1 MQTRTT
7 TDIQIAASA
16 IRDGRLVAF
25 PTETVYGLG
34 ARVGD
39 SEAIK
44 NIFIAKGRPPDNP
57 LIVHIADPSWIADVT
72 SSVSAV
78 AADLVD
84 AFFPAPLTLVLPKHP
99 DISDTVS
106 AGLNTIGVRMPDHE
120 VAIAF
125 LKACGEPVAAPSAN
139 QSGRPSPTT
148 WEAVVDDLDGRIDL
162 VLKGESPRFGLE
174 STVLDCTGEHPVVL
188 RPGSVTIEDLRLV
201 VPTIR
206 FAQEGLDSTAGSPGT
221 RHLHYQ
227 GRAKLRLV
235 DDTVRIISTKRLA
248 YIGLE
253 PPSVQGAYALVHV
266 AETVDRY
273 ARELF
278 AFMRQCENEDID
290 ELHCQRVDESGIG
303 RALMDRLS
311 RASAA
316 H

>member
-78 AADLVD
+78 AADLVN

-174 STVLDCTGEHPVVL
+174 STVLDCTGEHPVIL

-201 VPTIR
+201 APTIR

-221 RHLHYQ
+221 RHLHYR
-227 GRAKLRLV
+227 GRARLRLV
-235 DDTVRIISTKRLA
+235 DDTVRIIPTNRMA
-248 YIGLE
+248 YIGIE
-253 PPSVQGAYALVHV
+253 PPSVQGTYALVHV

-278 AFMRQCENEDID
+278 AFMRQCEKEDID

-316 H
+316 D

>member
-1 MQTRTT
+1 MHTRTT

-57 LIVHIADPSWIADVT
+57 LIVHVAEPSWIAGVT
-72 SSVSAV
+72 SSVSAM

-99 DISDTVS
+99 DISDNVS
-106 AGLNTIGVRMPDHE
+106 AGLKTIGVRMPDHE
-120 VAIAF
+120 LALAF

-148 WEAVVDDLDGRIDL
+148 WEAVVDDLGGRIDL

-174 STVLDCTGEHPVVL
+174 STVLDCTGDHPVIL
-188 RPGSVTIEDLRLV
+188 RPGSVTLEDLRLV
-201 VPTIR
+201 VPTTR
-206 FAQEGLDSTAGSPGT
+206 FAREGLDSTAGSPGT
-221 RHLHYQ
+221 RHPHYR
-227 GRAKLRLV
+227 GRAKLRIV
-235 DDTVRIISTKRLA
+235 DVATRRISTNRLA
-248 YIGLE
+248 YIGLD
-253 PPSVQGAYALVHV
+253 PPTVPDAYALVHV
-266 AETVDRY
+266 ADTVDRY
-273 ARELF
+273 ARKLF
-278 AFMRQCENEDID
+278 SFIRQCEKEDME
-290 ELHCQRVDESGIG
+290 ELHCQRVGESGIG

-311 RASAA
+311 RASVAD
-316 H
+316 

>member
-1 MQTRTT
+1 MQTRIT

-16 IRDGRLVAF
+16 IRDGQLVAF

-44 NIFIAKGRPPDNP
+44 KIFIAKGRPPDNP
-57 LIVHIADPSWIADVT
+57 LIVHIAEPSWIADVT
-72 SSVSAV
+72 SSVSGV

-106 AGLNTIGVRMPDHE
+106 AGLNTIGVRMPDH
-120 VAIAF
+120 ATALAF

-174 STVLDCTGEHPVVL
+174 STVLDCTGDHPVIL

-201 VPTIR
+201 VPTVR
-206 FAQEGLDSTAGSPGT
+206 FARAGLDSTAGSPGT
-221 RHLHYQ
+221 RHPHYR

-235 DDTVRIISTKRLA
+235 DEATRRISTDRLA
-248 YIGLE
+248 YIGLD
-253 PPSVQGAYALVHV
+253 PPTVPEAYALIHI
-266 AETVDRY
+266 ANTVDRY

-278 AFMRQCENEDID
+278 SFIRQCEKENME

-311 RASAA
+311 RASVAE
-316 H
+316 